1 VAHIVGLGLAET
13 WRRCKEHFCEFSAEV
28 RTNTRPH
35 KPNTAQDDSEV
46 IMNVINLFAAR
57 REAIILTH
65 RLDSPA

>member
-1 VAHIVGLGLAET
+1 
-13 WRRCKEHFCEFSAEV
+13 V